1 MKHDRGRFLWS
12 DNSVYEGEFFNNNM
26 HGKGK
31 NIWPDVRTNQ
41 GDWKNNMMSGYGI
54 FSFKDGRG

>member
-1 MKHDRGRFLWS
+1 MYENGMKQGKGRFLWS

-31 NIWPDVRTNQ
+31 NIWPD
-41 GDWKNNMMSGYGI
+41 
-54 FSFKDGRG
+54 GRIY